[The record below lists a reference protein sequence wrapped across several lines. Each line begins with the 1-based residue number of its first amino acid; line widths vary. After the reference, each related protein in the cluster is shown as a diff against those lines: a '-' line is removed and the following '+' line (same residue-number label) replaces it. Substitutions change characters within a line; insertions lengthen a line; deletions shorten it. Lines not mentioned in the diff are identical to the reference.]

1 MSLQPQEFRLERDI
15 ALSRA
20 QAWHLLSHTDHLNR
34 AIGLPEVL
42 FAPLPPDRGVLFR
55 EARARLGGVPM
66 RYREYPFN
74 WVVREGYS
82 VRRAFE
88 SGPLAEL
95 VAGIRL
101 RDSEHIP
108 GGTRLEATLRVTP
121 ANVLGVALAK
131 AVAANSIRKT
141 WKYVHD
147 HIQALYGEA
156 AFLPAQAELDKA
168 AAKNAPP
175 DSQTQAINAHGLPSD
190 AVSTEGAPLAATSS
204 TSTYSASNGASKRLG
219 SALLGSAPAEIKMI
233 ERELDLP
240 RPLRAPVVNEV
251 ALENV
256 LRRLSA
262 QPRESWRERLDAQ
275 IIERLA
281 SWIRTRGDDEAA
293 ALRPF
298 HLARAWKCDP
308 EQALRVFLYATRCG
322 LLNLSWNLMCPNC
335 RVSKEDE
342 DHLEAVASPFHCDAC
357 GVDYNANFDRYIEL
371 RFRPHPDVRAVTP
384 TEYCIGGPFVTPH
397 VLVQQIIEPGQTHA
411 LPIPDSSHALRARIF
426 RHNHAFNIDVDA
438 SAPEK
443 ISYSAQGWPL
453 EAVAPCEGFLAIENA
468 SERDILVAIERVE
481 WDELAVTAARV
492 TTLNEFRDL
501 FGSEVLATGQ
511 SVGVESLTLFFSD
524 LKDSTA
530 MYEMTGDALAFG
542 RVRAHFEFL
551 QRHIEAHHGA
561 IVKTIGDAVMAV
573 FRSPHEAV
581 QAALELQRHV
591 GVFNEELQQNLQ
603 EQGRDGKAREHPIVL
618 KIGLHLGPAIAVT
631 SNERLDYFGRTVNL
645 ASRIQNASLGGD
657 VVISGEVYERSDV
670 RELIAS
676 NGVQVRAF
684 QANLKGIEGLVELY
698 HLQV

>member
-55 EARARLGGVPM
+55 EASARLGGVPM

-74 WVVREGYS
+74 WVVRESYS

-131 AVAANSIRKT
+131 AVAANSMRKT

-175 DSQTQAINAHGLPSD
+175 DSQGSLSLSADGLPSD
-190 AVSTEGAPLAATSS
+190 AVSTSGAPLAS
-204 TSTYSASNGASKRLG
+204 TASASTYSASHSSNGASK
-219 SALLGSAPAEIKMI
+219 LLQAPLTEIKMI
-233 ERELDLP
+233 ERELGLP

-262 QPRESWRERLDAQ
+262 QPREGWRERLDAG
-275 IIERLA
+275 IIEHLA

-298 HLARAWKCDP
+298 YLARVWKCDA

-397 VLVQQIIEPGQTHA
+397 ILVQQIIEPGQTQA
-411 LPIPDSSHALRARIF
+411 VPVPDSSHALRVRIF
-426 RHNHAFNIDVDA
+426 RHNHVFNIDADA
-438 SAPEK
+438 PTSEK

-453 EAVAPCEGFLAIENA
+453 ESAAPREGTLAIENA
-468 SERDILVAIERVE
+468 SDRDILVAIERVE

-591 GVFNEELQQNLQ
+591 GKFNDELQQNLQ

-676 NGVQVRAF
+676 SGVKVRAF